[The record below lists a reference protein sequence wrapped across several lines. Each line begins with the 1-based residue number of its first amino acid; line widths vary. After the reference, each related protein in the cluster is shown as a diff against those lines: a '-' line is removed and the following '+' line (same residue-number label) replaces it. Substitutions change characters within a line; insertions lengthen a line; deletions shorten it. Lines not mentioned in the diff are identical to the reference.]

1 MFENTKLE
9 GAQAIL
15 CQKVDEQGEY
25 MSVPIVE
32 ELEAVTLECMAEYRH
47 EDPEEIP
54 LMRRD
59 FWKARFE
66 ERKRDEDFNVIVT
79 EESSNY

>member
-1 MFENTKLE
+1 
-9 GAQAIL
+9 
-15 CQKVDEQGEY
+15 

-47 EDPEEIP
+47 EDPDEIP

-59 FWKARFE
+59 FWKAKFE
-66 ERKRDEDFNVIVT
+66 ERKRDQDFNVILT
-79 EESSNY
+79 EESSNYQRKILPWEHVEFDQKT